1 MSPPPVRVLSD
12 AILLPSGENAGSRSL
27 PGPWLTWTRCD
38 PSGSAVTMRAF
49 GATQANPPLA
59 MGVATG
65 DEHNERQGPGPRHGR
80 ILVDPAR
87 RATTPFGRTVT
98 PATDYTGRHGN
109 TSMV

>member
-1 MSPPPVRVLSD
+1 MSPPPVRVLSN

-59 MGVATG
+59 MGVATCA
-65 DEHNERQGPGPRHGR
+65 E
-80 ILVDPAR
+80 LTLA
-87 RATTPFGRTVT
+87 
-98 PATDYTGRHGN
+98 PATST
-109 TSMV
+109 TSAKARAHVMGAYWSTPPGGQPPHSDDP